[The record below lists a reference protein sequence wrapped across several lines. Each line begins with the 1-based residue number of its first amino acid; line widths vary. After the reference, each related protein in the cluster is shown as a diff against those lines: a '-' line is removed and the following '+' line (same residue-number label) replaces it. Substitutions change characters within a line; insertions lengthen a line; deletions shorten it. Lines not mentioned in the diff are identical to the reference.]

1 MISSRSLLFVAVCA
15 SLAVSRAAADAPEAL
30 YIFPLG
36 AQRGTTVDVRIGGMH
51 LHDECPLAVDAADG
65 LTAPQT
71 ITKTDTIWFEG
82 PIIPQPDSQKAE
94 SYPSDYA
101 ARFSITADARLGTRW
116 WRVSTSQ
123 GITPSQRFVVGELP
137 EIVEHEIDGTVIPVA
152 VTLPVTINGRTFPRE
167 DVDEWSFRAVKGQT
181 IRCEVEAARLGSPLD
196 SQLEII
202 DAAGRRLAVNSDHYG
217 ADSLIV
223 FTAPADG
230 EYRVRIFDAAYG
242 GLQTYVYRLTLSDQ
256 PHVTSVYPLG
266 GRRGVTTS
274 FELAGVNLRAKS
286 QAIDVP
292 QEAGNDYAVR
302 FKSGSATTNEVLLE
316 TSDDVELLEPKT
328 NDDVAAAAP
337 LPDEACVANGRIE
350 CSGDI
355 DYWAFD
361 GVKGRG
367 VGFDLHA
374 AMLGSPLDGVLV
386 VVNADGK
393 ELATNDD
400 RAGGNVD
407 PRLSFTPPAD
417 GRYYVRVADR
427 SPHRGGANFGYRL
440 HVGEPAGASF
450 GLTLPVDAVTIDRG
464 GTARLKLTAS
474 RGPGVDGDLT
484 IVIDNLPSG
493 VTFKGEKIGK
503 GKNDTTL
510 TFTAAADAP
519 VTLADCRVRLVTKIG
534 DEEVSRDAVF
544 DVRRGEP
551 PLGAFRVCTAMP
563 TPFEVVGEFEIP
575 YAQRGTYYV
584 RHYNLVRNGFA
595 GPVTV
600 HLAEKQMRHL
610 QGVQGST
617 ITVPAGV
624 DEFDYPVYL
633 PTRLELART
642 SRTVV
647 TAVGEVTDE
656 QGKPHKVCFTSVK
669 PSEQISLI
677 IGPGPL
683 SVEADVTAVVADA
696 EQPNEVTVTIDRGDG
711 MTGPVRV
718 ELLVPPHIRGIAA
731 EPVVVAPGETAG
743 TLRLRFAADAG
754 PLNMPL
760 TVRAEHGE
768 GLQRV
773 VAETPL
779 EVVVDRR

>member
-1 MISSRSLLFVAVCA
+1 MISSRSFIVVAVCA
-15 SLAVSRAAADAPEAL
+15 SLAVSRAEADAPEAL

-51 LHDECPLAVDAADG
+51 LHDECPLQLDAADG
-65 LTAPQT
+65 VAAPKT
-71 ITKTDTIWFEG
+71 ITRTDKIWFEG
-82 PIIPQPDSQKAE
+82 PVIPIPDSQKAE
-94 SYPSDYA
+94 DYPSDYA
-101 ARFSITADARLGTRW
+101 ARFTIAADARLGTRW

-123 GITPSQRFVVGELP
+123 GVTPSMRFVVGELP
-137 EIVEHEIDGTVIPVA
+137 EIVEQEIDGTAIPVA
-152 VTLPVTINGRTFPRE
+152 VSLPVTINGRTFPRE
-167 DVDEWSFRAVKGQT
+167 DVDEWSFRAAQGQT

-196 SQLEII
+196 SQMEII

-230 EYRVRIFDAAYG
+230 VYRVRIFDAAYG
-242 GLQTYVYRLTLSDQ
+242 GLQTYVYRLTLSER

-266 GRRGVTTS
+266 GRRGTTTS
-274 FELAGVNLRAKS
+274 FVLDGVHLRAKS
-286 QAIDVP
+286 QAIALP
-292 QEAGNDYAVR
+292 KEAGDNYAVR
-302 FKSGSATTNEVLLE
+302 FKSGDATTNEVLLE
-316 TSDDVELLEPKT
+316 TSDVAELLEPKS
-328 NDDVAAAAP
+328 NDDTATAAA
-337 LPDEACVANGRIE
+337 LPAEACTANGRIE
-350 CSGDI
+350 RSGDV

-361 GVKGRG
+361 GRKGRG
-367 VGFDLHA
+367 IGFDLHA
-374 AMLGSPLDGVLV
+374 AALGSPLDGVLTV
-386 VVNADGK
+386 VDADGK

-400 RAGGNVD
+400 RTGGNVD
-407 PRLSFTPPAD
+407 PQLSFTPKAD

-440 HVGEPAGASF
+440 HIGEPQGASF
-450 GLTLPVDAVTIDRG
+450 GLTLPSDAVTIDRG

-484 IVIDNLPSG
+484 IVIDGLPPG

-519 VTLADCRVRLVTKIG
+519 VTTADCRVRIVTKIG

-551 PLGAFRVCTAMP
+551 PLAAFRICTAMP

-575 YAQRGTYYV
+575 YARRGTYYV
-584 RHYNLVRNGFA
+584 RHYTLVRNGFE
-595 GPVTV
+595 GPITV
-600 HLAEKQMRHL
+600 RLAEKQMRHL
-610 QGVQGST
+610 QGVQGTT

-624 DEFDYPVYL
+624 DEFDYPVFL

-647 TAVGEVTDE
+647 TAVGEVVDE
-656 QGKPHKVCFTSVK
+656 QGKKHRVCFTSVK

-683 SVEADVTAVVADA
+683 SVEADVTAVVAAA
-696 EQPNEVTVTIDRGDG
+696 EQPNDVTVTIDRGDG
-711 MTGPVRV
+711 LTGPVRV
-718 ELLVPPHIRGIAA
+718 ELLVPPHIRGITA
-731 EPVVVAPGETAG
+731 EPVVVAPGATVG

-760 TVRAEHGE
+760 VIRAEHGA
-768 GLQRV
+768 GLERV

-779 EVVVDRR
+779 EVVGR